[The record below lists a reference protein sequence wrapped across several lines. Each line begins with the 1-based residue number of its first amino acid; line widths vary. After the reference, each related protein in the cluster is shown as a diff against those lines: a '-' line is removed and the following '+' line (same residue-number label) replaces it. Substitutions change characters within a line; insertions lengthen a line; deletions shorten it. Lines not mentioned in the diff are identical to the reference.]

1 MKKQIFFESSSRKRL
16 LKTFK
21 RFLEIKNL
29 CIFKKIKSTF
39 LQFLYM
45 AFPAIFLLFIYTF
58 SKNEKKLFLSTFECK
73 SILNDEFELPLA
85 SDALLGVQFNVLFQA
100 TEMC

>member
-58 SKNEKKLFLSTFECK
+58 SKNEKSFFYQH
-73 SILNDEFELPLA
+73 LNVNPF
-85 SDALLGVQFNVLFQA
+85 
-100 TEMC
+100 